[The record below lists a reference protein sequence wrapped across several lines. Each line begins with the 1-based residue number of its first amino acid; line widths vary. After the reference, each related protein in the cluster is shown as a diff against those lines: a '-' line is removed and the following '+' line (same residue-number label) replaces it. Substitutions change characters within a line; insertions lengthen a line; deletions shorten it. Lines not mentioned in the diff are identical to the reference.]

1 MPSWNIHTAHVE
13 RLLATEAPRALGIRD
28 ANSFAFGNLAPD
40 IYVGYMVS
48 NVTRKIPYADTH
60 LADPQ
65 FIPLPDASQFYQRY
79 VAQSEDDVVLGSWTH
94 LLCDYYYNRRTVE
107 YIETIGVRLGE
118 QTRIRKQGDFDLFG
132 RTLDISLVPE
142 PTLELLAS
150 CTAFP
155 QYEIAREDA
164 LGAVDAVAAI
174 VERNRTEHV
183 EGTPNY
189 SLLPPEFFQNTFAEV
204 DAVLREAL
212 HTRAAGGDPSYLG
225 RPEDYS
231 NDPSKVLPA
240 HRVRYMRQRVAR
252 GGARGSS

>member
-13 RLLATEAPRALGIRD
+13 RLFATEAPDALGIRD
-28 ANSFAFGNLAPD
+28 ANAFAFGNLAPD
-40 IYVGYMVS
+40 IYVGYMVP
-48 NVTRKIPYADTH
+48 NVSHKIKYADTH

-65 FIPLPDASQFYQRY
+65 FIPLPDASQFYQLY
-79 VAQSEDDVVLGSWTH
+79 VAQSEDDVVLGAWTH

-107 YIETIGVRLGE
+107 YIATIGVRLGE

-142 PTLELLAS
+142 PTPALLDS
-150 CTAFP
+150 CAAFP

-164 LGAVDAVAAI
+164 LGAVEAVAAI
-174 VERNRTEHV
+174 VERNRAEHV

-212 HTRAAGGDPSYLG
+212 HTRAAGNDPSYLG
-225 RPEDYS
+225 RPEDYNS
-231 NDPSKVLPA
+231 DPSEVLPA
-240 HRVRYMRQRVAR
+240 DRLRRAKRRSAK
-252 GGARGSS
+252 GGARGTS